1 MAQGE
6 SPEPFR
12 LIDAFR
18 TDEPVIDTWT
28 FVFDER
34 DPWTG
39 YYTMLGTD
47 DDGRMFSQFSS
58 GFYEPGEANPHLG
71 ERPRLISERL
81 LNHILERGGDE

>member
-1 MAQGE
+1 MK
-6 SPEPFR
+6 

-34 DPWTG
+34 DPYTN

-47 DDGRMFSQFSS
+47 DDGRMFSQFTS
-58 GFYEPGEANPHLG
+58 GFYEPGEANTHLG
-71 ERPRLISERL
+71 ERPRFIGETLV
-81 LNHILERGGDE
+81 NHIIGRLSDE